1 MINID
6 KYLNVNLEMQIN
18 GEVIYIKQPS
28 AKITREISE
37 IEKDM
42 TTDNYLEIKSKI
54 CLILL
59 NNNSNNKI
67 FTIED
72 LDNIPYKV
80 QDIIINKIIKMVV
93 DADNDP
99 N

>member
-59 NNNSNNKI
+59 NNNSNNKRA
-67 FTIED
+67 
-72 LDNIPYKV
+72 L
-80 QDIIINKIIKMVV
+80 
-93 DADNDP
+93 
-99 N
+99 